1 MSGAQAEEV
10 VRSAVPIPD
19 LSIIDEALAATP
31 DRLRKAVQS
40 VRPADL
46 GRDLSRRTIAQ
57 GRKLLEAS
65 DDRRAAAM
73 LRAAHP
79 AVAANALAARILD
92 FMPTDHQVAILG
104 VMSAED
110 RAQIEASLDP
120 DDKAKVDRILSY
132 GETAVAR
139 LMTPKVWR
147 CERTATVGEAL
158 ARLRAEQNV
167 IEVAQNCYVVEGV
180 KLVGVVPL
188 RLLAVSDSAV
198 LIDSIMT
205 RDPIA
210 VHDHRVDQPSAH
222 RCDLRH

>member
-31 DRLRKAVQS
+31 QRLREAVQS

-79 AVAANALAARILD
+79 AVAANVLGSCDPALAARILD
-92 FMPTDHQVAILG
+92 RVA
-104 VMSAED
+104 V
-110 RAQIEASLDP
+110 Q
-120 DDKAKVDRILSY
+120 
-132 GETAVAR
+132 T
-139 LMTPKVWR
+139 
-147 CERTATVGEAL
+147 
-158 ARLRAEQNV
+158 
-167 IEVAQNCYVVEGV
+167 
-180 KLVGVVPL
+180 
-188 RLLAVSDSAV
+188 
-198 LIDSIMT
+198 
-205 RDPIA
+205 
-210 VHDHRVDQPSAH
+210 
-222 RCDLRH
+222 